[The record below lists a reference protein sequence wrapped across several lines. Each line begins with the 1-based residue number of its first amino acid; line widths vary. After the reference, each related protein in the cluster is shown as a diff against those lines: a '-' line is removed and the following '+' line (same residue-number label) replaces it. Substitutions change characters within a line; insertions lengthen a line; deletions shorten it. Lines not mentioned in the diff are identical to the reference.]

1 MYCEQCNDRATVN
14 LLTLNALCSVLWF
27 CRQSAVQAREAA
39 GEAASRLPPRTLHQ
53 GVASEVA
60 DPQAHRS
67 LLW

>member
-1 MYCEQCNDRATVN
+1 MYCEQCKDRAILD
-14 LLTLNALCSVLWF
+14 LLTLGALCSVLWF

-53 GVASEVA
+53 GVASEAA
-60 DPQAHRS
+60 DPQAPRS